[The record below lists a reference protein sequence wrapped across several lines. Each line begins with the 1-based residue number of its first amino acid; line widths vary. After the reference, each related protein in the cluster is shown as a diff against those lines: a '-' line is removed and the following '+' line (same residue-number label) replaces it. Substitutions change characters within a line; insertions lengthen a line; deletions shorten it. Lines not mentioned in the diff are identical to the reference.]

1 MYHRQ
6 LPPLGIAIMLNY
18 MDLWKILTEHIELT
32 DEAKIEQLFYMISE
46 TEKRSFPLEE
56 FKELLASLPVDKV
69 DWALAAVLT
78 ILKWKGEHSFC
89 LWKKQFAA
97 SSGYF

>member
-56 FKELLASLPVDKV
+56 FKELIASLPVDKV
-69 DWALAAVLT
+69 D
-78 ILKWKGEHSFC
+78 
-89 LWKKQFAA
+89 
-97 SSGYF
+97 

>member
-18 MDLWKILTEHIELT
+18 MDLWKILMEHIELT

-56 FKELLASLPVDKV
+56 FKELIASLPIDKV
-69 DWALAAVLT
+69 D
-78 ILKWKGEHSFC
+78 
-89 LWKKQFAA
+89 
-97 SSGYF
+97 

>member
-69 DWALAAVLT
+69 D
-78 ILKWKGEHSFC
+78 
-89 LWKKQFAA
+89 
-97 SSGYF
+97 